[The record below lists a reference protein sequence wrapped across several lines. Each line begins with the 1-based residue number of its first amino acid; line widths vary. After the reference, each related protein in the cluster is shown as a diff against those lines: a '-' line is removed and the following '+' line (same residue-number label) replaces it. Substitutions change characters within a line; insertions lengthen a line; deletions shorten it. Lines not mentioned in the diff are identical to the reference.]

1 MREEREQMQIS
12 QERGTV
18 TPFPALKSL
27 SLSLKKKEKV
37 VLEASAK
44 RNKYIVIGRG
54 EGASLFLL
62 VPSLS
67 LSVSLGEIEKKTN
80 RLTGH
85 PSVVLR
91 RGGQQR
97 RARGD
102 SVVSVGILLVFCFL
116 FFKVRRERT
125 GAKKKE

>member
-27 SLSLKKKEKV
+27 SLSIKKKEKI

-67 LSVSLGEIEKKTN
+67 LCLSRRDRKKNESTH
-80 RLTGH
+80 RPPIRCA
-85 PSVVLR
+85 PSWWTATTREGRQRSLR
-91 RGGQQR
+91 RYPVGVLF
-97 RARGD
+97 
-102 SVVSVGILLVFCFL
+102 SVF
-116 FFKVRRERT
+116 
-125 GAKKKE
+125 